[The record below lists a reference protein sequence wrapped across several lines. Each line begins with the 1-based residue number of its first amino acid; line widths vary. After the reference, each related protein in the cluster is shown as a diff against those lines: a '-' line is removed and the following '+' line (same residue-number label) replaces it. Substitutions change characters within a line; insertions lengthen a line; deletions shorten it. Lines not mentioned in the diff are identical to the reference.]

1 MVFCA
6 SKAKALLSADSVALI
21 FGSQRGG
28 HNLNHG
34 LLGEK
39 SEALEEPIISLHGI
53 GKFNKS

>member
-6 SKAKALLSADSVALI
+6 SKAKALLSADSVALNI
-21 FGSQRGG
+21 WQSKGT